1 MLKIKAICD
10 HNIKAM
16 SNCPKET
23 VDHCGINYRSY

>member
-16 SNCPKET
+16 ANCPQAFE
-23 VDHCGINYRSY
+23 DQCGIMYRLC

>member
-16 SNCPKET
+16 SNCPKDVED
-23 VDHCGINYRSY
+23 VCGIMYRQW